1 MKNVL
6 PFVLNYLVNI
16 KLLYIF
22 QILQRGLLGGLAA
35 GNYKYFP
42 FPRVQRQS
50 SGDEY
55 LAGVVSGDFRKKYSE
70 NNSHINTKKQGKTD
84 LIRRG

>member
-55 LAGVVSGDFRKKYSE
+55 LAGVFGVISGK
-70 NNSHINTKKQGKTD
+70 HILKTIAILTPKNRGK
-84 LIRRG
+84 LI